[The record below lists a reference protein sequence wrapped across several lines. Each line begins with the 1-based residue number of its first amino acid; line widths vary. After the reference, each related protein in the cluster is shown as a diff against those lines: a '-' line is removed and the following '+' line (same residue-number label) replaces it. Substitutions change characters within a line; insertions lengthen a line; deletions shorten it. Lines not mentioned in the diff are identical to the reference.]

1 MAFWN
6 EYNEVTGITYEDPP
20 WVTAFIQSQF
30 GGAGGNAPQERQAFN
45 PETGNIEF
53 QRWNQQTKTW
63 DWTGVIASRPPPE
76 SVTNPNANDRWTGT
90 PGDGRPY
97 GTYIL
102 GPDGQ
107 PQGQPIGNP
116 QAPPNVSVSVAQ
128 QEPLSSGAAFTAAEA
143 RADIT
148 ANGGKITKGGTG
160 DNPSVIIGVLPDGS
174 QVQFDSS
181 RNRDGAIRYN
191 PTYKDPPAASAAAA
205 KVSPALAA
213 SEQYRKTAD
222 NYAGKGQA
230 PAASSTPAPVP
241 AATGANRTASPGAAN
256 TYRTAA
262 DSYIPDPGPELPG
275 MSPQGPESPGVVGW
289 DRPSYG
295 YGNEAGTL
303 VPKVVN
309 EVQPGGC
316 GTMSWQATP
325 HEIQN
330 RLGPFGLKA
339 SGNLQQ
345 DLAAYYGGLAERSRL
360 MAPGGLAEN
369 DPLMA
374 NEIFKVVGGPQSGAN
389 ERLDASG
396 RNMGSGRGYKG
407 LYGAD
412 KAMDPNITLEE
423 LAAIVTPRADVDYMA
438 EGGMGFT
445 GMGAINNPTGERR
458 REWPADPFSRYSGD
472 QTLPGPLDYANNQ
485 RNDLQR
491 GGYAGPLYMQYLNDP
506 RAGGMTFVEWKARQG
521 RSQNEPFA
529 WDPSLSQVPP
539 APGRT
544 GVSMYAGGG
553 QFATRGPLAMV
564 DMQTGQTEAVAGE
577 SGPEAV
583 SVQPLQSPYGGLRG
597 RELAATRLMAPRNPL
612 LPTAFAQ
619 LIESLLM
626 GRRKGRTP
634 PLRPVGAAA

>member
-53 QRWNQQTKTW
+53 QRWNQQTKSW
-63 DWTGVIASRPPPE
+63 DWTGIIASRPPPE
-76 SVTNPNANDRWTGT
+76 SVTNPNANDRWTGNG
-90 PGDGRPY
+90 PQGY

-102 GPDGQ
+102 NAEGQ
-107 PQGQPIGNP
+107 PGQYIGNP
-116 QAPPNVSVSVAQ
+116 QAPASTSVSVSL
-128 QEPLSSGAAFTAAEA
+128 PPSSTGALTKEEATAS
-143 RADIT
+143 IT
-148 ANGGKITKGGTG
+148 ADGGQVVNRGG
-160 DNPSVIIGVLPDGS
+160 VIIGIFPDGS
-174 QVQFDSS
+174 QVKYDPQTV
-181 RNRDGAIRYN
+181 RGETRYN
-191 PTYKDPPAASAAAA
+191 PTYVPPPAASAAAA

-222 NYAGKGQA
+222 NYAGKGQP
-230 PAASSTPAPVP
+230 PAGAGPPAPTTP
-241 AATGANRTASPGAAN
+241 RPGSSPGPRDGN

-262 DSYIPDPGPELPG
+262 GSYIPDPGEPLPG
-275 MSPQGPESPGVVGW
+275 MSPQGPESPGVKGW
-289 DRPSYG
+289 DQPSYG

-309 EVQPGGC
+309 EVQPGGG